1 MPRSFRR
8 LCAAALA
15 CAALPLVTA
24 CSVTRSSNVVVVPGK
39 LVPSGSK
46 VYILA
51 VPDGQQRRKGPAAG
65 SGLAVGVGLRD
76 ALFAQ
81 GFPPLLGDGSDLEAG
96 LDEAGRLGYD
106 YVVRGSIVQWE
117 DNATQW
123 SGNPDAA
130 SLSVALYD
138 VSRRELIATSTHA
151 VAGTYGDYKARSTDR
166 FIPELADHCLGALFG
181 WTPTVVT
188 ER

>member
-1 MPRSFRR
+1 MPRRFPR
-8 LCAAALA
+8 LPAAAAALA
-15 CAALPLVTA
+15 VLPLLTA
-24 CSVTRSSNVVVVPGK
+24 CSVTRSSKVVVVPGK

-46 VYILA
+46 VFVLA
-51 VPDGQQRRKGPAAG
+51 VPDGQQRKKGPAAG
-65 SGLAVGVGLRD
+65 SGLAVAVGLRD

-96 LDEAGRLGYD
+96 LAEGSRLGYD
-106 YVVRGSIVQWE
+106 YVLRASIVQWE

-123 SGNPDAA
+123 SGNPDMAT
-130 SLSVALYD
+130 LSVALYD
-138 VSRRELIATSTHA
+138 IDRRELIATSSHS
-151 VAGTYGDYKARSTDR
+151 VEGSYGDYKARTTDR

>member
-1 MPRSFRR
+1 MHRSLRR
-8 LCAAALA
+8 LFTAGLVLTT
-15 CAALPLVTA
+15 LPLLSA

-46 VYILA
+46 VYILS

-81 GFPPLLGDGSDLEAG
+81 GFPPLLGDGSDLDTGLAEAR
-96 LDEAGRLGYD
+96 RLGYD
-106 YVVRGSIVQWE
+106 YLIRASIVKWE

-130 SLSVALYD
+130 TLSVALYD
-138 VSRRELIATSTHA
+138 VDRRELIATSSHS
-151 VAGTYGDYKARSTDR
+151 VEGTYGDYKARSTDR

-181 WTPTVVT
+181 WTPTVAT